1 MKQYITIVLISLI
14 AGVAGSALFRML
26 DTPNRGQEIVS
37 NDQQFMPYQ
46 LTSEQTRSG
55 VYTTSTDFTLASSIS
70 TPSVVYITTVS
81 ANQSNNNWFDWYFNG
96 NGNDFVAGSG
106 SGVIF
111 SADGYIITNSHVI
124 ERAETIEV
132 VHNKTTYTA
141 KVIGTDPS
149 SDLAVLKIE
158 AENLPVVKI
167 GSSSA
172 LQIGEWV
179 LAVGN
184 PFNLTSTVTAGIVSA
199 KGRNINIVNSRFPI
213 ESFIQTDAAINP
225 GNSGGALVN
234 TKGELVGINTA
245 ILSKTGSYTGYGFS
259 VPVDVVKKIVAD
271 IIKYGVVQKAFI
283 GVEVSEINSPVA
295 KQLNLNNLDG
305 TYVTYLQKNGAAE
318 KAGLSK
324 NDIILKLNDKTINS
338 RSDFDE
344 YLAYKSPGEKI
355 KIVYKRANAISECS
369 VTLTN
374 EEGTVDIIKHELYSS
389 KTLGADF
396 SIIPKVEKDKMG
408 LTNGVRIVHIRNG
421 LISRLGLQEGF
432 VITSINRNA
441 VNEPKEV
448 TSILENVR
456 GQVIIEGI
464 MSNGSRA
471 IYQYYF

>member
-1 MKQYITIVLISLI
+1 MKNLFITITSGLL
-14 AGVAGSALFRML
+14 AGFIGSAVYNWHYKHQHQNTYTEKNPSISSSFVL
-26 DTPNRGQEIVS
+26 DQNVS
-37 NDQQFMPYQ
+37 SLN
-46 LTSEQTRSG
+46 TET
-55 VYTTSTDFTLASSIS
+55 TDFTSASLIS

-81 ANQSNNNWFDWYFNG
+81 ANQNTNSWFDWYFNG
-96 NGNDFVAGSG
+96 NGNEMVSGSG
-106 SGVIF
+106 SGVIY
-111 SADGYIITNSHVI
+111 SSDGYIITNNHVI
-124 ERAETIEV
+124 QRAEKIEV
-132 VHNKTTYTA
+132 VHNKTTYLA

-158 AENLPVVKI
+158 AENLPAIKI
-167 GSSSA
+167 GHSS
-172 LQIGEWV
+172 LVQIGEWV

-234 TKGELVGINTA
+234 TKGELIGINTA

-259 VPVDVVKKIVAD
+259 VPVDIVKKVVAD
-271 IIKYGVVQKAFI
+271 IIRYGVVQKAFI
-283 GVEVSEINSPVA
+283 GLEVSEINSSIA

-305 TYVTYLQKNGAAE
+305 AYVTYLQKDGAAE

-344 YLAYKSPGEKI
+344 YLAYKSPGDKI
-355 KIVYKRANAISECS
+355 KVVYKRSNSVSECF
-369 VTLTN
+369 VTLAN
-374 EEGTVDIIKHELYSS
+374 EEGSTDIIKHELYQS

-396 SIIPKVEKDKMG
+396 STIPKVEKDKMG
-408 LTNGVRIVHIRNG
+408 LTNGVRIVNVRNG

-432 VITSINRNA
+432 VITSINRSP
-441 VNEPKEV
+441 VNDPKEV
-448 TSILENVR
+448 TQVLENIR

-464 MSNGSRA
+464 MSNGSHA

>member
-1 MKQYITIVLISLI
+1 MKNFIITITTALI
-14 AGVAGSALFRML
+14 AGYLGSFLFYSGHKSQIS
-26 DTPNRGQEIVS
+26 DSATITAVPTSFVS
-37 NDQQFMPYQ
+37 NN
-46 LTSEQTRSG
+46 TSLS
-55 VYTTSTDFTLASSIS
+55 STGGADFTNASSIS

-81 ANQSNNNWFDWYFNG
+81 ANQNNNNWFDWYFNG
-96 NGNDFVAGSG
+96 NGNDMVSGSG
-106 SGVIF
+106 SGVIY
-111 SADGYIITNSHVI
+111 SSDGYIITNNHVI
-124 ERAETIEV
+124 QRAEKIEV

-149 SDLAVLKIE
+149 SDLAVLKID
-158 AENLPVVKI
+158 AENLPAIKI
-167 GSSSA
+167 GNSSSV
-172 LQIGEWV
+172 QIGEWV

-234 TKGELVGINTA
+234 TQGELIGINTA

-259 VPVDVVKKIVAD
+259 VPVDIVKKIVAD

-283 GVEVSEINSPVA
+283 GLEVSEINSSVA

-305 TYVTYLQKNGAAE
+305 AYVTYLQKDGAAE

-324 NDIILKLNDKTINS
+324 NDIILKLNDRTINS

-344 YLAYKSPGEKI
+344 YLAYKSPGDKI
-355 KIVYKRANAISECS
+355 KVVYKRSNKENECYVILS
-369 VTLTN
+369 N
-374 EEGTVDIIKHELYSS
+374 EEGSTEIIKHELFES
-389 KTLGADF
+389 KNLGADF
-396 SIIPKVEKDKMG
+396 STIPKVEKDRMG
-408 LTNGVRIVHIRNG
+408 LTNGVRIVNVRNG

-432 VITSINRNA
+432 VITSINRSP
-441 VNEPKEV
+441 VNDPKEV
-448 TSILENVR
+448 THILENIR

-464 MSNGSRA
+464 MSNGSHA